1 MQKEVDVN
9 HALDKYCKSLVE
21 QVSSCFNQ
29 VKNTHD
35 PLAFI
40 TSSKGRWIFNNP
52 LLKVDEKASLLH
64 LATLQLDQQLH
75 SVNDQY
81 RCNHDNNMIYFYI
94 NNKQVISWK
103 LDTNQVNIPIFNK
116 RYQNQIDINNINA
129 KITKNKNDLE
139 EAQIVL
145 NNPDALI
152 NHGLY
157 VAYLKAAFAK
167 KHYVAQ
173 CQAVID
179 NLANEQAKLQAEL
192 KNYLDLNQLLLNQT
206 NEIAKLTRQIELITT
221 GFPYHI
227 TYDKYLTNKQKDRTN
242 TNEKQD

>member
-21 QVSSCFNQ
+21 QVNSCFNQ